1 MDKYKQAAVK
11 KLTNKVHPDLL
22 AKEAL
27 VRAIVLMISCE
38 RGFSKSEF
46 SSREREVF
54 FDNVYGEL
62 LVEYFINWLKTDPHE
77 NKTREFIYNSALSLG
92 DVKNKM
98 IQYETYGANVPHLDL
113 PEEDSTI

>member
-1 MDKYKQAAVK
+1 MDKYRKTAEK
-11 KLTNKVHPDLL
+11 RLTTKAHPDVL

-27 VRAIVLMISCE
+27 VNA
-38 RGFSKSEF
+38 EF

-62 LVEYFINWLKTDPHE
+62 LVEYFVNWLKTEPHE

-92 DVKNKM
+92 DVKSKM
-98 IQYETYGANVPHLDL
+98 IQYETYGKNIPHL
-113 PEEDSTI
+113 EDNNNEGN